1 MRNKHVIAVLSLSL
15 LFSSASV
22 FAADLEKDM
31 DVLKDGLSV
40 VKKTSDAQEMHTAL
54 GKMRQAATDAKQST
68 PEKLEGQAADSVQI
82 KDYHAGL
89 DSLIAQIDVVDQLA
103 QANKL
108 DEAKAEAK
116 KLEDI
121 RNANHKKFR

>member
-31 DVLKDGLSV
+31 DALKDGLSV

-68 PEKLEGQAADSVQI
+68 PEKLEGQSADSAQI

-103 QANKL
+103 QANKV

>member
-1 MRNKHVIAVLSLSL
+1 MRKHLIAMLSLSL
-15 LFSSASV
+15 LFSSASL
-22 FAADLEKDM
+22 FAADLEQDM
-31 DVLKDGLSV
+31 DTLKDGLSV
-40 VKKTSDAQEMHTAL
+40 VKKTSDAQEMHAAL
-54 GKMRQAATDAKQST
+54 GKMRAAAQDAKKST
-68 PEKLEGQAADSVQI
+68 PEKLEGQGADSAQI

-89 DSLIAQIDVVDQLA
+89 DSLITQIDVVDQLA

-108 DEAKAEAK
+108 DEAKTEAK

>member
-1 MRNKHVIAVLSLSL
+1 MRKHLIAMLSLSL

-22 FAADLEKDM
+22 LAADLEQDM
-31 DVLKDGLSV
+31 DTLKENLSV
-40 VKKTSDAQEMHTAL
+40 VKKTDDAQEMHTAL
-54 GKMRQAATDAKQST
+54 GKMRQAAQDAKQST
-68 PEKLEGQAADSVQI
+68 PDKLEGQPADSAQI

-89 DSLIAQIDVVDQLA
+89 DALIAQIDVVDKLA
-103 QANKL
+103 QASKL

>member
-1 MRNKHVIAVLSLSL
+1 MRKHLIAMLSLSL

-22 FAADLEKDM
+22 LAADLEQDM
-31 DVLKDGLSV
+31 DTLKANLSV
-40 VKKTSDAQEMHTAL
+40 VKKTDDAQEMHTAL
-54 GKMRQAATDAKQST
+54 GKMRQAAQDAKNST
-68 PEKLEGQAADSVQI
+68 PDKLEGQPADSAQI

-89 DSLIAQIDVVDQLA
+89 DTLIAQIDVIDKLA
-103 QANKL
+103 QASKL

-116 KLEDI
+116 KLEEI

>member
-1 MRNKHVIAVLSLSL
+1 MRNKHLIAMLSLSL

-31 DVLKDGLSV
+31 DTLKDGLSV

-68 PEKLEGQAADSVQI
+68 PEKLQGQPADSAQI
-82 KDYHAGL
+82 KDFHAGL

-108 DEAKAEAK
+108 DEAKTEAK

>member
-1 MRNKHVIAVLSLSL
+1 MRNNHVIAVLSLSL

-31 DVLKDGLSV
+31 DTLKDGLSV

-68 PEKLEGQAADSVQI
+68 PEKLEGQAADSAQI

>member
-1 MRNKHVIAVLSLSL
+1 MRKHLIAMLSLSL

-22 FAADLEKDM
+22 LAADLEQDM
-31 DVLKDGLSV
+31 DTLKENLSV
-40 VKKTSDAQEMHTAL
+40 VKKTDDAQEMHTAL
-54 GKMRQAATDAKQST
+54 GKMRQAAQDAKQST
-68 PEKLEGQAADSVQI
+68 PDKLEGQPADSAQI

-89 DSLIAQIDVVDQLA
+89 DALITQIDVVDKLA
-103 QANKL
+103 QASKL

>member
-1 MRNKHVIAVLSLSL
+1 MRKHLIAMLSLSL

-22 FAADLEKDM
+22 LAADLEQDM
-31 DVLKDGLSV
+31 DTLKENLSV
-40 VKKTSDAQEMHTAL
+40 VKKTDDAQEMHTEL
-54 GKMRQAATDAKQST
+54 GKMRQAAQDAKNST
-68 PEKLEGQAADSVQI
+68 PDKLEGQPADSAQI

-89 DSLIAQIDVVDQLA
+89 DALIAQIDVVDKLA
-103 QANKL
+103 QASKL

-121 RNANHKKFR
+121 RNTNHKKFR

>member
-1 MRNKHVIAVLSLSL
+1 MRKHVIAMLSLSL
-15 LFSSASV
+15 LFSSASLY
-22 FAADLEKDM
+22 AADLEQDM
-31 DVLKDGLSV
+31 HTLNDGLKT
-40 VKKTSDAQEMHTAL
+40 VKKTSDAQEMQIAL
-54 GKMRQAATDAKQST
+54 GKMRQAAEDAKKST
-68 PEKLEGQAADSVQI
+68 PEKLEGQPADSAQI
-82 KDYHAGL
+82 KDFHAGL

-108 DEAKAEAK
+108 DEAKTEAK

>member
-31 DVLKDGLSV
+31 DALKDGLSV

-68 PEKLEGQAADSVQI
+68 PEKLEGQAADSAQI
-82 KDYHAGL
+82 KDYYAGL

>member
-1 MRNKHVIAVLSLSL
+1 MRNKHLIAMLSLSL

-31 DVLKDGLSV
+31 DTLKDGLSV

-68 PEKLEGQAADSVQI
+68 PEKLQGQPADSAQL
-82 KDYHAGL
+82 KDFHAGL

-108 DEAKAEAK
+108 DEAKTEAK

>member
-1 MRNKHVIAVLSLSL
+1 MLSLSL

-22 FAADLEKDM
+22 FAADLKNDM
-31 DVLKDGLSV
+31 DTLKDGLSV
-40 VKKTSDAQEMHTAL
+40 VKKTSDAQEMQTAL
-54 GKMRQAATDAKQST
+54 GKMRQAAEDAKKST
-68 PEKLEGQAADSVQI
+68 PEKLEGQAADSAQI

-103 QANKL
+103 KANKL
-108 DEAKAEAK
+108 DEAKTEAK

>member
-31 DVLKDGLSV
+31 DTLKDGLSV

-68 PEKLEGQAADSVQI
+68 PEKLEGQAADSAQI

-108 DEAKAEAK
+108 DEAKAEAM

>member
-1 MRNKHVIAVLSLSL
+1 MRKHLIAMLSLSL

-22 FAADLEKDM
+22 LAADLEQDM
-31 DVLKDGLSV
+31 DTLKENLSI
-40 VKKTSDAQEMHTAL
+40 VKKTDDAQEMHTAL
-54 GKMRQAATDAKQST
+54 GKMRQAAQDAKKST
-68 PEKLEGQAADSVQI
+68 PDKLEGQPADSAQI

-89 DSLIAQIDVVDQLA
+89 DTLIAQIDVIDKLA
-103 QANKL
+103 QASKL

-116 KLEDI
+116 KLEEI